1 MTDRTLAAAR
11 AALAAHLPP
20 DRLRIT
26 DLEPWSSDA
35 TLQPGRPDLV
45 VEPCSTDEV
54 VTVVRIAAAHGLPII
69 TRGSGTGVAGGAVPE
84 RGGLV
89 LSLARMNRI
98 LEIDAAA
105 MTATVEAGVR
115 TGDLQAAVEAQGL
128 FYPPDPA
135 SLAECTI
142 GGNVA
147 TNAGGPRALKYGVTR
162 HYVLGMSVVL
172 ADGRVLRL
180 GGKTHKQAVGYD
192 LKQLFIGSEGTLG
205 IVTEVILRL
214 IPRPGYRATLTALF
228 PSLAAASA
236 AVDAVLHSGTLPCA
250 LELMDRTTLRMVR
263 AYLGAEVPA
272 EAGALVIIE
281 QDGNAPA
288 ALVAELERAAALC
301 AAQGGFAIE
310 IASDD
315 EARARLWRMRRSVHY
330 ALEAAAP
337 NFRVE
342 DTVVPRSRIPEMV
355 ARVEAI
361 AAASGLPIAVCGH
374 FGDGNLHPLIAFDV
388 RTADQAARAA
398 EAERQIVAAALELG
412 GTLSGEHGIGLLK
425 RPFLATAVGVE
436 ALALMR
442 QLKRLLDPQ
451 DLLNPGKLL
460 PDADAPGLL

>member
-1 MTDRTLAAAR
+1 MLLALAAVR

-20 DRLRIT
+20 DRLRT
-26 DLEPWSSDA
+26 ADLEPWSSDA

-54 VTVVRIAAAHGLPII
+54 ATVVRIAAAHSLPII
-69 TRGSGTGVAGGAVPE
+69 TRGSGTGVAGGAVPA

-98 LEIDAAA
+98 LEIDAPA

-115 TGDLQAAVEAQGL
+115 TGDLQAAVEARGL

-162 HYVLGMSVVL
+162 HYVLGMTVVL

-180 GGKTHKQAVGYD
+180 GGQTHKQAVGYD

-236 AVDAVLHSGTLPCA
+236 AVDAVLHSGSLPCA

-263 AYLGAEVPA
+263 AYLGAEVPV

-288 ALVAELERAAALC
+288 ALAAELERAANLC

-315 EARARLWRMRRSVHY
+315 ESRARLWRMRRSVHY

-337 NFRVE
+337 SFRVE
-342 DTVVPRSRIPEMV
+342 DTVVPRSRISEMV

-361 AAASGLPIAVCGH
+361 AATTGLPIAVCGH

-388 RTADQAARAA
+388 RDADQAARAA

-425 RPFLATAVGVE
+425 RPFLATAVGAEV
-436 ALALMR
+436 LTLMR